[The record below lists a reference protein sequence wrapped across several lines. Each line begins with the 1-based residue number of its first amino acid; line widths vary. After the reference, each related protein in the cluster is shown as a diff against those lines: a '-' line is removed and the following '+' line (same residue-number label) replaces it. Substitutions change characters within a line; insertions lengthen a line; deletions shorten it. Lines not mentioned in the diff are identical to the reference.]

1 MAKPLQNSVNP
12 CKSVSNIGGDAMA
25 IILYKEPELK
35 NPVMFCGWP
44 GIGNIG
50 LTAMDTLK
58 MVLRAEEFGQ
68 IEPWDF
74 FDPQKVTIE
83 KGLLKNLE
91 FPSNKFYFCR
101 KASLSGQRLETCPE
115 PGRRDRD
122 SIFFIGQQQPG
133 EGPTRY
139 AQGQKAYQ
147 MANLVLDVAEKFGCQ
162 RVYTSGAAVT
172 QIHHTARPRVWA
184 VPNKQNLIAE
194 IKQYENTILMSQ
206 IEGRGGQG
214 AITGLNGLLLGVAKK
229 RGLEAICLMGEIP
242 YYLQAAPWPYPKGSK
257 SVIEVMLK
265 IIDITVN
272 PSASSGQAL
281 SKLDELAQKVEENIE
296 GFLESLYTAEAVP
309 PEVRDEIEKLRHV
322 SHEPGPIT
330 EEEQKKIMEHIDE
343 LFDQR
348 PWKDEKGPPTGGGTQ

>member
-1 MAKPLQNSVNP
+1 MAT
-12 CKSVSNIGGDAMA
+12 M
-25 IILYKEPELK
+25 LYKEPELK

-50 LTAMDTLK
+50 LTAMDTLRV
-58 MVLRAEEFGQ
+58 VLRAEEFGEIQ
-68 IEPWDF
+68 PWDF
-74 FDPQKVTIE
+74 FDPQQVRIAN
-83 KGLLKNLE
+83 GLLKELE

-101 KASLSGQRLETCPE
+101 KASPSGQRLEACPE
-115 PGRRDRD
+115 VLGGTQGELRRRDRD

-139 AQGQKAYQ
+139 AQGQKAYE

-184 VPNKQNLIAE
+184 VPNRPNLVAE
-194 IKQYENTILMSQ
+194 MQHYENTILMSQ
-206 IEGRGGQG
+206 IEGRGDQG
-214 AITGLNGLLLGVAKK
+214 VITGLNGLLLGVAKE

-242 YYLQAAPWPYPKGSK
+242 YYLQGAPWPYPKGSK
-257 SVIEVMLK
+257 SVLEVLLK
-265 IIDITVN
+265 ILDIKVD

-281 SKLDELAQKVEENIE
+281 NNLDELAQKVEENID
-296 GFLESLYTAEAVP
+296 GFLESLYTAEAIP
-309 PEVRDEIEKLRHV
+309 PEVRDEIEKLKDV
-322 SHEPGPIT
+322 SREPGPIT